1 MIDEDFGIYMIEA
14 NTNPC
19 LEINQ
24 CPVLAR
30 IIPNMLDNAF
40 RIAVDP
46 LLPPPDLNFKR
57 GTEFLQENKFTQIF
71 DFDQERE
78 DIETL
83 YGQNFHSFSDE
94 DGNRL
99 PTYGI
104 GVLSSVNIGALKE
117 EIYEEESMDEDDSG

>member
-1 MIDEDFGIYMIEA
+1 MIDEDFKINLIEA

-30 IIPNMLDNAF
+30 IIPSMLDNAF

-46 LLPPPDLNFKR
+46 VFPPPELNFKR

-71 DFDQERE
+71 DYDLEKE
-78 DIETL
+78 EIEAL
-83 YGQNFHSFSDE
+83 YSQQFGTVSNHE
-94 DGNRL
+94 GNL
-99 PTYGI
+99 QHTYGI
-104 GVLSSVNIGALKE
+104 GIGSCVNIGALKD
-117 EIYEEESMDEDDSG
+117 EINEEESMDEDDDG